1 MDFSNSLGGGC
12 FFSFPKYLN
21 LTSLLAFSAHICVHT
36 FVIISSEGIIRS
48 GIAGWK
54 VCASTPNIPSVCTM
68 IHKGHSWWLLDTPD
82 SRLLIQSSFLSFLL
96 QSPQASKPNS
106 EQEALGKQ
114 ITFKLYKGIKMLLL
128 DRPSQGW
135 KRDSL

>member
-21 LTSLLAFSAHICVHT
+21 MMSLLAFSAHICVHT
-36 FVIISSEGIIRS
+36 FVIISSGEILRS

-54 VCASTPNIPSVCTM
+54 VCASTPNIPSICTM
-68 IHKGHSWWLLDTPD
+68 IPKGHSWWLLDTQD
-82 SRLLIQSSFLSFLL
+82 SRLPVQSSFLSFLL

-114 ITFKLYKGIKMLLL
+114 ITFKVLKGIEMLLL
-128 DRPSQGW
+128 DRSSQGW
-135 KRDSL
+135 KRGSL